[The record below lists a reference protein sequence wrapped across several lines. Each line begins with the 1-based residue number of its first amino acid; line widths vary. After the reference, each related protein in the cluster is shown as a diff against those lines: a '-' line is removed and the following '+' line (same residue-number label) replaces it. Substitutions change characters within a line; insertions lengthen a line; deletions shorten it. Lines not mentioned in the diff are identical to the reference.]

1 MTIVFRPDEL
11 DSARVAP
18 YNDRFFP
25 NCLVLESSSHD
36 FFDELHIPL
45 NASLRRQILAEL
57 NKLEKDSQ

>member
-1 MTIVFRPDEL
+1 
-11 DSARVAP
+11 
-18 YNDRFFP
+18 
-25 NCLVLESSSHD
+25 VLESSSHD